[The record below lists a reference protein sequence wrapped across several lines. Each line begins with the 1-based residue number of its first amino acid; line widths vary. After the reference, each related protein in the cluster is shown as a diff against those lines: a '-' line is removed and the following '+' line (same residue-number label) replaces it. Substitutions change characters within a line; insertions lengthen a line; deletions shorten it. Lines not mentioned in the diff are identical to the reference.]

1 MKIATAFNYL
11 LSKRGLLHTKEIFRP
26 KFPLRTVSNLSPER
40 SDKKEHIPVM
50 LEEVIE
56 NLDIKDN
63 SIFLDLTFGAG
74 GHTEEI
80 LKRYPCSKV
89 FALDRDAYAIGIAKR
104 LEEKYRCV
112 LFCLQH

>member
-11 LSKRGLLHTKEIFRP
+11 LSKRGLLHTKEIFLP